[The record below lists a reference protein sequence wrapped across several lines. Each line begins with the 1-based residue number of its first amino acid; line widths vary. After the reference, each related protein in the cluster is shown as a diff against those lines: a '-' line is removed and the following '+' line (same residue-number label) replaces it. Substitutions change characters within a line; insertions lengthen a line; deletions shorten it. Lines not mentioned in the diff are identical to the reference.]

1 MNLNESITKLNLSF
15 KRNNFTPEEIN
26 DLIKKSTKPKEFY
39 QEIAKKYLTFENS
52 PQKTND
58 DAITDQTNIFEG
70 QKLNAFKNILG
81 KHINTK
87 NKNKAAFIW
96 RGSDFTEK
104 IFTYR
109 TLYSEVIKC
118 SAGLYRLGIR
128 KGDLVMIFMP
138 NLPELVILMLACVR
152 IGAIHALYHHSY
164 SADSLAARIDDC
176 KPKLLVTANAS
187 LTGKESNLKM
197 KVDEA
202 IMKANYKPEHCVVVE
217 RIHKNIHMKPLRD
230 IWYHDLISDENYDT
244 AKNVPEAEFSEED
257 IMFLVYTST
266 DLKEPKG
273 LKFSSTGFL
282 LWSYFSYTLL
292 FDPCEDDVFWCT
304 ADISWIVGHAM
315 KIYGPLMSGQ
325 TTLMFEDTIEISTAK
340 RFYDICERFGVTKFY
355 STPSIF
361 RSLMNAAHKKNIYR
375 EVHGLRLIA
384 TGGEK
389 INLDLFEWV
398 FKEIGHRQS
407 PIINIYTVTEAG
419 GALAGHIPGYSK
431 VDLENVGNFLPG
443 INGVLLDSV
452 TYSEITTQGLKGSLF
467 IKDYALSL
475 CKGICGSK
483 ELYNK
488 NFWKKAF
495 GTNYFRI
502 GDSAQLDENR
512 NIYLHGRVDD
522 IVHVGGKRV
531 GIIEIESAMN
541 KHSLVKESAIVTI
554 NDEKRGESLI
564 AFCVLNKKL
573 EESFY
578 DQTVREIR
586 EKIIEEIGEV
596 VLPDEIKF
604 TRVIP
609 KSPDGS
615 ILRDLLKN
623 IALQM

>member
-1 MNLNESITKLNLSF
+1 MSLNEKITKLNLGF
-15 KRNNFTPEEIN
+15 KRNNFTTDEIN
-26 DLIKKSTKPKEFY
+26 DLIKKSIDIKKFY
-39 QEIAKKYLTFENS
+39 TELGEKYLTFEGT
-52 PQKTND
+52 PQNTHD
-58 DAITDQTNIFEG
+58 DTITDLNNLFEG
-70 QKLNAFKNILG
+70 KKFNAFKNILG

-87 NKNKAAFIW
+87 NKNKAALIW

-164 SADSLAARIDDC
+164 SADSLATRINDC

-202 IMKANYKPEHCVVVE
+202 IIKANHKPEHCIVVE

-244 AKNVPEAEFSEED
+244 AKDVPEAVFSEDD

-266 DLKEPKG
+266 NMKEPEG

-282 LWSYFSYTLL
+282 LWSYFSYMLL
-292 FDPCEDDVFWCT
+292 FDPSEDDVFWCT
-304 ADISWIVGHAM
+304 ADISWIVGHAL

-325 TTLMFEDTIEISTAK
+325 TTLMFEDTIEISNAK

-355 STPSIF
+355 SNPTIF

-375 EVHGLRLIA
+375 EVHGLKLIA
-384 TGGEK
+384 TGGERV
-389 INLDLFEWV
+389 NYDLFEWV
-398 FKEIGHRQS
+398 FKEIGHRQT
-407 PIINIYTVTEAG
+407 PVINIYTVTEAG
-419 GALAGHIPGYSK
+419 GALAGHIPGFSEINL
-431 VDLENVGNFLPG
+431 DSVGNFLPG
-443 INGVLLDSV
+443 IKGVVLDPV
-452 TYSEITTQGLKGSLF
+452 TNSEISIPDLKGSLF
-467 IKDYALSL
+467 VKELALPL
-475 CKGICGSK
+475 CRGICGTK
-483 ELYNK
+483 ELYRA

-495 GTNYFRI
+495 GINYFKI
-502 GDSAQLDENR
+502 GDSAHLDENGG
-512 NIYLHGRVDD
+512 IYLHGRVDD

-531 GIIEIESAMN
+531 GIIEIESAIN
-541 KHSLVKESAIVTI
+541 KHKLVKESAIVTV

-609 KSPDGS
+609 KSPDGT
-615 ILRDLLKN
+615 ILRELLKN